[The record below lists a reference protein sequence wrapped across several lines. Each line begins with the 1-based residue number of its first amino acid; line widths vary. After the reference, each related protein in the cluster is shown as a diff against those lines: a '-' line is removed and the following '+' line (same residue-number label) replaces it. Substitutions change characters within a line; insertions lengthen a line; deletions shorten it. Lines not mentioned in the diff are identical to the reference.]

1 MVTSPAKATDRTN
14 DMSSTKRKARIA
26 GLLYL
31 LLALTGVFSLIYVPS
46 TLTVFGDATA
56 TADNI
61 KSSELLF
68 RTGILSGLISNI
80 IFVFLVL
87 ALYRLLKEISHKQAI
102 LMVILV
108 VISVS
113 TTFVNTLNQL
123 AALII
128 LSGADFL
135 SVFEKAQLNSSAYVF
150 LRLHS
155 HGLQIIQIFWGLWLF
170 PFGLLVYKSR
180 FIPKILG
187 VLLIIAGCAYLL
199 SSFTFLVLPQYKA
212 AISPL
217 TTVLEMGELPI
228 ILWLLIVGA
237 KAHASEP
244 TVPE

>member
-1 MVTSPAKATDRTN
+1 MNSINKT
-14 DMSSTKRKARIA
+14 ARIA

-31 LLALTGVFSLIYVPS
+31 VLALTGVFSLIYVPS
-46 TLTVFGDATA
+46 ALIVFGDATA

-61 KSSELLF
+61 TSSELLF
-68 RTGILSGLISNI
+68 RAGILSGLFSNV

-87 ALYRLLKEISHKQAI
+87 ALYRLLKEISHTQAI

-135 SVFEKAQLNSSAYVF
+135 SVFEKPQLDAVAYVF

-170 PFGLLVYKSR
+170 PFGVLVYKSR

-187 VLLIIAGCAYLL
+187 VLLIIAGFAYLL
-199 SSFTFLVLPQYKA
+199 SSFTFLILPQYNDA
-212 AISPL
+212 VSPFITL
-217 TTVLEMGELPI
+217 LEMGELPI

-237 KAHASEP
+237 KAEAGETIEHH
-244 TVPE
+244 

>member
-1 MVTSPAKATDRTN
+1 MILKKRT
-14 DMSSTKRKARIA
+14 ARIA

-31 LLALTGVFSLIYVPS
+31 LLALTGVFRLIYVPS
-46 TLTVFGDATA
+46 TLIVFGDATA

-61 KSSELLF
+61 TSSELLF

-80 IFVFLVL
+80 IFVFLAL

-108 VISVS
+108 VISVAA
-113 TTFVNTLNQL
+113 TFVNTLNQL

-135 SVFEKAQLNSSAYVF
+135 SVFEKPELDALAYVF
-150 LRLHS
+150 LRFHS
-155 HGLQIIQIFWGLWLF
+155 HGIQAIQIFWGLWLF
-170 PFGLLVYKSR
+170 PFGFLVYRSR

-187 VLLIIAGCAYLL
+187 VLLIIAGFAYLL
-199 SSFTFLVLPQYKA
+199 GSFMFFVLPQYKA
-212 AISPL
+212 TISPL
-217 TTVLEMGELPI
+217 ITILEMAELPI

-237 KAHASEP
+237 KSQPLEDHS
-244 TVPE
+244 VPE